1 MAGERWMDYLKEDSW
16 ELSVVCK
23 IGNPILIRYFVL
35 GETGEVPKDHQKPS
49 DMLA

>member
-1 MAGERWMDYLKEDSW
+1 MAGERWMVYLKEDSW
-16 ELSVVCK
+16 ELSVVCE